1 MTDML
6 TFVSRVAKMR
16 EAQKDY
22 FRTKSMIALQK
33 SKRLELLVDRDLK
46 DLHAVTENDPQQ
58 TEIAF

>member
-16 EAQKDY
+16 EHQKEY
-22 FRTKSMIALQK
+22 FRTKSLLALQK

-46 DLHAVTENDPQQ
+46 DLNAVTDNDPQQ
-58 TEIAF
+58 TEIEF